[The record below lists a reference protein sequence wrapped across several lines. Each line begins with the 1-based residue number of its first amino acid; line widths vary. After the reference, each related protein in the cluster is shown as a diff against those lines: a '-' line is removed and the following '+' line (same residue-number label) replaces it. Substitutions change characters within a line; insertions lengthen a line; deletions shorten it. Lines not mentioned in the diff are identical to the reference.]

1 MKIRSTVPADPEYDL
16 VEPSP
21 SALIESLRSVGYNPP
36 TAVADIVDNSISAG
50 ARNIRIHFNWNEGN
64 PIVSITDDGHGMA
77 EDELT
82 EAMRAG
88 SRSPLDERSP
98 EDLGRFG
105 LGLKTASF
113 SQARALTVFTKRSL
127 EREDVRCWDLDYVK
141 KKKGWRLLKL
151 PHDDISRVPSPLD
164 GEPHGTAVVWTNV
177 DRLLQSPGANKSAE
191 SRVYFNK
198 VIREVGE
205 HLAMVFHRF
214 LSGEAGQS
222 KRITIVV
229 NGNRIT
235 PWDPFATSHPSTQ
248 NLGDSG
254 ICFHDSPVSIAGYVL
269 PHKSRLTA
277 EEFDTF
283 GGGRGWS
290 AQQGFYVYRNHRLLV
305 AGDWL
310 GLGTGVRWKK
320 TEQTRLARIRLDIE
334 NQTDDAWYL
343 DIKKSTARPPG
354 ALHSILTQIGDA
366 VRDRAIR
373 VFRHR
378 GEIQAATVA
387 SPTESPWIISNTA
400 AGNKYR
406 INRTH
411 PAVEQALIALGRRA
425 PDLEAA
431 FRVIE
436 ATVPVEQIW
445 LDVAQDSSSP
455 ASPFANE
462 DEDVLRADVRR
473 LIDFYQNKGMPRR
486 DATAKVR
493 GIYPYTLAAFNS
505 IFASGNL

>member
-1 MKIRSTVPADPEYDL
+1 MYEV
-16 VEPSP
+16 VEPAP

-50 ARNIRIHFNWNEGN
+50 ARNIKIRFDWNDGK
-64 PIVSITDDGHGMA
+64 PIVSISDDGHGMT
-77 EDELT
+77 EYQLT

-88 SRSPLDERSP
+88 SRSPLDERTP

-113 SQARALTVFTKRSL
+113 SQARALTVFTKRRA
-127 EREDVRCWDLDYVK
+127 EEEHIRCWDLDYVK
-141 KKKGWRLLKL
+141 TTKCWHLRKSKPEELSLF
-151 PHDDISRVPSPLD
+151 PSPLE
-164 GEPHGTAVVWTNV
+164 GQPHGTAVVWTNI
-177 DRLLQSPGANKSAE
+177 DRLLQDSATAQLSE
-191 SRVYFNK
+191 SRTYFNK
-198 VIREVGE
+198 VIREVAE

-214 LSGEAGQS
+214 LSGEAGKA
-222 KRITIVV
+222 KRINMMV
-229 NGNRIT
+229 NGNRIN
-235 PWDPFATSHPSTQ
+235 PWDPFATAHASTQ

-254 ICFHDSPVSIAGYVL
+254 ISFHNSPVSIIGYVL

-277 EEFDTF
+277 EEFESF

-310 GLGTGVRWKK
+310 GLGAGVRWKK

-334 NQTDDAWYL
+334 NQTDDAWCL
-343 DIKKSTARPPG
+343 DIKKSTARPPA
-354 ALHSILTQIGDA
+354 ALHGILTQIGDA

-378 GEIQAATVA
+378 GEIQATTRA
-387 SPTESPWIISNTA
+387 SAPESPWIISNTT

-411 PAVEQALIALGRRA
+411 PAVEQALIAAGRKA
-425 PDLEAA
+425 PELEAA
-431 FRVIE
+431 FRAIE

-445 LDVAQDSSSP
+445 LDVAQDSTNP

-462 DEDVLRADVRR
+462 DQDVLIADVRR
-473 LIDFYQNKGMPRR
+473 LIDFYENKGMSRL
-486 DATAKVR
+486 DACNKIR
-493 GIYPYTLAAFNS
+493 GIYPYTLATFDG
-505 IFASGNL
+505 IFSSTNL